1 MYNTYDPTI
10 YLAVSFASL
19 YVLLAYGSVALMGWL
34 RTIPLVIILLGL
46 NTVFLPLP
54 KYVPVQVA
62 LHNITGNTVIYK
74 LPDGSQVTF
83 NLKKEYS
90 YSQTTTLYKRVN

>member
-10 YLAVSFASL
+10 YLVVSSAAL
-19 YVLLAYGSVALMGWL
+19 YVLLTYGSVALIGWL

-46 NTVFLPLP
+46 NIVFLPVP
-54 KYVPVQVA
+54 KYVSVSAA
-62 LHNITGNTVIYK
+62 LHSITGNTVVYK

-83 NLKKEYS
+83 TLKKEYS